1 MFQAPGIVQLKFMVA
16 PRSYYALVLKR
27 TNFGKA
33 ISLRVRY
40 SRTQDNAEGSGGK
53 IRKVKTGAQR
63 PGVKSTAIDQ
73 SDCPHLLYFISR
85 DYSFFYVKQKAETRR
100 KAFASRFELCRRYT
114 RGQKYGTLHELR
126 VILAQGPC

>member
-73 SDCPHLLYFISR
+73 SDCPH
-85 DYSFFYVKQKAETRR
+85 
-100 KAFASRFELCRRYT
+100 
-114 RGQKYGTLHELR
+114 
-126 VILAQGPC
+126 